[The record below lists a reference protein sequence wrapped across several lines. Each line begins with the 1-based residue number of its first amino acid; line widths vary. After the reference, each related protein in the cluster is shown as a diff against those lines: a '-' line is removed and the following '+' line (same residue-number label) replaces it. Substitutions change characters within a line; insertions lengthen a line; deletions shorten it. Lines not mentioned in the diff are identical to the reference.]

1 MKTLILLAI
10 RFYQVVISRPL
21 HFLAGPAG
29 GCRFTPTCSAYF
41 YEAVKTHGA
50 LRGSWLGVRRL
61 LRCQP
66 WGGMGH
72 DPVPPARGCCTP
84 APDASEN
91 PPSPL

>member
-10 RFYQVVISRPL
+10 RFYQLAISKPL

-41 YEAVKTHGA
+41 YEAVKVHGA
-50 LRGSWLGVRRL
+50 VRGSWLGVRRL

-66 WGGMGH
+66 WGGQGY
-72 DPVPPARGCCTP
+72 DPVPAKDGCCSDGVS
-84 APDASEN
+84 AEN